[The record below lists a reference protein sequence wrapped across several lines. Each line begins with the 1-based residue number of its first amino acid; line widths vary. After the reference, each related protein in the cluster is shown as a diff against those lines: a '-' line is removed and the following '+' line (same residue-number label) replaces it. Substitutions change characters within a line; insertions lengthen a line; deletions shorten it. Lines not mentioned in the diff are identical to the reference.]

1 MRSIAKKRKQ
11 QFSYLPTSI
20 KTVVKMDF
28 AVGGFYLSVIRFLGV
43 FPKLK
48 NQEIVNCLN
57 FNQNLYSNESN

>member
-1 MRSIAKKRKQ
+1 
-11 QFSYLPTSI
+11 
-20 KTVVKMDF
+20 MDF